1 MGKSFQHLDFGDRA
15 TIQAQLTSGV
25 RPGAIAAVLNRARST
40 ITREIHRN
48 GWMAKP
54 RMGTIAG
61 GYRSATADRRARVLA
76 AKPRRRRMLEAG
88 GPLWFRMLEQFQQGF
103 SPVQIAGILA
113 RMANPVQ
120 ISHETIYT
128 ALYAMP
134 RGQLRANVLDLLRR
148 HHKARKVEAK
158 NRRSRSIPDM
168 TLIDDRPVEVSERLV
183 PGHWEGDLIMG
194 KENLSQVGTLVE
206 RTTLFVALVKLS
218 DARADTVAKGFSTV
232 LKRFKSQ
239 MRLSM
244 TYYQGSEMSQHK
256 KLTKAANVAVYFAH
270 PHAPWERGICE
281 NINGLLRDYLPKGTD
296 LSVYSQKQLDAIAWQ
311 LNTRVRKTLAWKSP
325 AELFLPKGSFD
336 FKKYWAAIHASKKR
350 PPRIYRVPGVWKAN
364 RASHVSAALLP
375 SFLPATAAIEKW
387 KANYASHFPT
397 APAAEN
403 RYLKTRK
410 KR

>member
-1 MGKSFQHLDFGDRA
+1 MGKSFQHLDLGDRA
-15 TIQAQLTSGV
+15 TIQAQLTSGIC
-25 RPGAIAAVLNRARST
+25 PGAIAIVLNRARST
-40 ITREIHRN
+40 ITREMHRN

-61 GYRSATADRRARVLA
+61 GYRSSTADRRARVLA
-76 AKPRRRRMLEAG
+76 AKPRRRRMLEPG
-88 GPLWFRMLEQFQQGF
+88 NGLWGKMLERLQQGF
-103 SPVQIAGILA
+103 SPVQIASILG

-168 TLIDDRPVEVSERLV
+168 TPIDDRPLEVSERLV
-183 PGHWEGDLIMG
+183 PGHWEGDLIIG
-194 KENLSQVGTLVE
+194 KGNLSQVGTLVE

-244 TYYQGSEMSQHK
+244 TYDQGSEMSLHK
-256 KLTKAANVAVYFAH
+256 TLTRTANIAVYFAH
-270 PHAPWERGICE
+270 PHSPWERGISE
-281 NINGLLRDYLPKGTD
+281 NTNGLLRDYLPKGTD
-296 LSVYSQKQLDAIAWQ
+296 LSLYSQKQLDAIAWQ
-311 LNTRVRKTLAWKSP
+311 LNTRVRKSLAWKSP
-325 AELFLPKGSFD
+325 AELFLPKGAFHFD
-336 FKKYWAAIHASKKR
+336 KYWSAIHASKKR
-350 PPRIYRVPGVWKAN
+350 PARIYRVAG
-364 RASHVSAALLP
+364 
-375 SFLPATAAIEKW
+375 KW
-387 KANYASHFPT
+387 KAKHASHLQTTPSARIPT
-397 APAAEN
+397 PD
-403 RYLKTRK
+403 RGH
-410 KR
+410 

>member
-1 MGKSFQHLDFGDRA
+1 
-15 TIQAQLTSGV
+15 
-25 RPGAIAAVLNRARST
+25 
-40 ITREIHRN
+40 
-48 GWMAKP
+48 MAKP

-244 TYYQGSEMSQHK
+244 TYDQGSEMSQHK

>member
-1 MGKSFQHLDFGDRA
+1 MRTSFQHLDLGDRA
-15 TIQAQLTSGV
+15 TIQAQLTSGI
-25 RPGAIAAVLNRARST
+25 RPGAIATVLNRARST

-61 GYRSATADRRARVLA
+61 GYRSGTADRRARVLA
-76 AKPRRRRMLEAG
+76 AKPRRRRKLEPG
-88 GPLWFRMLEQFQQGF
+88 NPLWIRMLEQLQHGF
-103 SPVQIAGILA
+103 SPVQIASILE
-113 RMANPVQ
+113 RMADPVQ

-134 RGQLRANVLDLLRR
+134 RGQLRAHVLDLLRR
-148 HHKARKVEAK
+148 HHKARRVEVK

-168 TLIDDRPVEVSERLV
+168 TLIDHRPMEVSERLV
-183 PGHWEGDLIMG
+183 PGHWEGDLIIG
-194 KENLSQVGTLVE
+194 KGNLSQVGTLVE

-218 DARADTVAKGFSTV
+218 DAKADTVAKGFSSI

-244 TYYQGSEMSQHK
+244 TYDQGSEMSLHK
-256 KLTKAANVAVYFAH
+256 TLTKATKVAVYFAH

-281 NINGLLRDYLPKGTD
+281 NTNGLLRDYLPKGTD

-325 AELFLPKGSFD
+325 AELFLPKGTFD
-336 FKKYWAAIHASKKR
+336 FAKYWSAIGTSKKR
-350 PPRIYRVPGVWKAN
+350 TPRIYRVAG
-364 RASHVSAALLP
+364 
-375 SFLPATAAIEKW
+375 KW
-387 KANYASHFPT
+387 KANHAPHLQT
-397 APAAEN
+397 APSVKLPSRN
-403 RYLKTRK
+403 RGH
-410 KR
+410 